1 MLNDSGLQ
9 LPQILSLPKTKF
21 SECTNHNTLAFH
33 RSILRI
39 VTWYLNSTATL
50 HSTFIFRVL
59 TCLAASF
66 CASAKVCKRK
76 KKLPPLTHPPKFGCK
91 TSTCSTLC
99 ISSYQILTTTWKQI
113 IITQILPVSMW
124 IIKYESYTSVS
135 IHFLWW
141 DWHINSNA
149 WPDV

>member
-1 MLNDSGLQ
+1 MHK
-9 LPQILSLPKTKF
+9 PQHTCVSSVHIENSNLVFEQYCYITEHIHFQSADMF
-21 SECTNHNTLAFH
+21 G
-33 RSILRI
+33 SIL
-39 VTWYLNSTATL
+39 LCFGKSMQ
-50 HSTFIFRVL
+50 
-59 TCLAASF
+59 
-66 CASAKVCKRK
+66 KKK